1 MHNLGLGGL
10 EFPQTHT
17 IFEHRFAGFEIPE
30 LEIDEQIKHSSE
42 EEIQRHKDENEAEAS
57 DNNEDSEETEDEKD
71 DDDTEVDN
79 QINKANEIEE
89 DRELKSEFWQTID
102 FKEFH
107 DPKHRHPR
115 HHGKFFLL
123 IKISPFQLL
132 FAHIQFCKSN

>member
-42 EEIQRHKDENEAEAS
+42 EEIKLHKDENEAEAA
-57 DNNEDSEETEDEKD
+57 DNEEDSEETEDEKD
-71 DDDTEVDN
+71 DETEVDN

-115 HHGKFFLL
+115 HPGKFLYLFLF
-123 IKISPFQLL
+123 KQ
-132 FAHIQFCKSN
+132 KKNSNLRSHL